1 MGYLLAFGSAHRA
14 LKAESLLKGAG
25 LTFRLL
31 PAPKALSAFCSLVI
45 SVEEGDLSHASATL
59 DAAGVKVKGIY
70 EKQGEEYVKM

>member
-14 LKAESLLKGAG
+14 LKAESVLKGAE

-45 SVEEGDLSHASATL
+45 SIEEEDLSRASLAL
-59 DAAGVKVKGIY
+59 DAAGVRVKGIY